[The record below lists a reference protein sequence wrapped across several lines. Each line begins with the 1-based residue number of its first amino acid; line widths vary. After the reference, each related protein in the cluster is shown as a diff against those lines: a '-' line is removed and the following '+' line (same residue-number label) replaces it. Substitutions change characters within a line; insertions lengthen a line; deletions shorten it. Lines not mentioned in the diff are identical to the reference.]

1 MARLACF
8 WNGTIVEIGVH
19 LNRLNNPLAMTRIK
33 TAFTFLVL
41 VLLSLP
47 LSVFA
52 DDFRADPYLT
62 KQFTLSGAGNLRVE
76 TSGSTVSVAG
86 TAGNQAVVE
95 MYVKLDGKE
104 IEREDPRVEK
114 ELENYTLDISQSGNT
129 VSLIVKRKTNTSRS
143 KLNLSFKLR
152 VPREMSA
159 KFQSS
164 GGSIAIDGLNGK
176 QDVAS
181 SGGSIQLI
189 NSSGQVKTQ
198 SSGGS
203 FRVENFEGNVDVKTS
218 GGSIKVNQLTGDL
231 MIGSSGGSV
240 NLEEIAGSIVVNS
253 SGGSVKAQLSKLEKE
268 LTLKSSGGSI
278 TAVVPKGLGLNLDIS
293 GGRVNSPLSNFDG
306 EIKKDKI
313 VGKVNGGGIPVTMQS
328 SGGSINLEFN

>member
-1 MARLACF
+1 
-8 WNGTIVEIGVH
+8 
-19 LNRLNNPLAMTRIK
+19 MTRLK
-33 TAFTFLVL
+33 TTLAFVVL
-41 VLLSLP
+41 MLLSLQ
-47 LSVFA
+47 LTVFA
-52 DDFRADPYLT
+52 SDFRADPYLT
-62 KQFTLSGAGNLRVE
+62 KKFTLSGAGNLNVE
-76 TSGSTVSVAG
+76 TSGSSVAVTG
-86 TAGNQAVVE
+86 ASGNEVVVD

-104 IEREDPRVEK
+104 IEKEDAAVEE
-114 ELENYTLDISQSGNT
+114 ELENYILDISQSGNT
-129 VSLIVKRKTNTSRS
+129 ISLIVKRKTNTNRS

-152 VPREMSA
+152 VPKEMSS

-164 GGSIAIDGLNGK
+164 GGSIAIEGLNGK
-176 QDVAS
+176 QDLAS
-181 SGGSIQLI
+181 SGGSIQVI

-203 FRVENFEGNVDVKTS
+203 FRVEDFEGNVGVQTS
-218 GGSIKVNQLTGDL
+218 GGSIKISQLTGDL

-253 SGGSVKAQLSKLEKE
+253 SGGSVRAQLSKLEKE

-278 TAVVPKGLGLNLDIS
+278 TAVVPDGLGLNLDIS

-313 VGKVNGGGIPVTMQS
+313 VGKVNGGGIPVTLQS